1 MTQREYDALLKEIRV
16 LQNETKNLT
25 SIVSKQTQIIEA
37 LSNKT
42 VVITGVSEDIEQLKL
57 DVKALKDEKEM

>member
-1 MTQREYDALLKEIRV
+1 MTQREYDTLLKELRV
-16 LQNETKNLT
+16 LQTEIKNLA
-25 SIVSKQTQIIEA
+25 SLVSKQSLIIEN

-42 VVITGVSEDIEQLKL
+42 VVITTVDEDIKQLKL

>member
-1 MTQREYDALLKEIRV
+1 MTQREYDTLLKELRI
-16 LQNETKNLT
+16 LQTETKNLA
-25 SIVSKQTQIIEA
+25 SLVSKQSLIIEN

-42 VVITGVSEDIEQLKL
+42 VVITTVGEDIEQLKL

>member
-1 MTQREYDALLKEIRV
+1 MTQREYDTLLKELRV
-16 LQNETKNLT
+16 LQTETKNLA
-25 SIVSKQTQIIEA
+25 SLVSKQSLIIEN

-42 VVITGVSEDIEQLKL
+42 VVITTVGEDIEQLKL